1 MSELQVIHICTR
13 CLTPAGEGGTC
24 SFCGGQ
30 RISCRP
36 GDPDD
41 PCRRPLMDEAGR
53 VLTRAPRWWLQHTV
67 PQLIEYLE

>member
-1 MSELQVIHICTR
+1 MSELPMIHICTR

-24 SFCGGQ
+24 SACGGQ

-41 PCRRPLMDEAGR
+41 PCRRPLMDDRGR
-53 VLTRAPRWWLQHTV
+53 VLTRAPLWWLQHTV
-67 PQLIEYLE
+67 PQLIELMK